1 MTQDSSEKR
10 TAEIAAK
17 RASTMDLGRPEA
29 VEKQHRRGKLTARER
44 VAAFL
49 DDGSFREIG
58 GLVEPLRDT
67 DLTANLKAPADGVI
81 TGHGMI
87 DGRPVYVLADDFT
100 VLGGSVGPVGS
111 AKTQRL
117 MDMAERNG
125 HPLIWLQEGAG
136 HRIQDGLDSRH
147 FASSGPLFWRL
158 ARLSG
163 RVPFATAM
171 LGPGYAGPT
180 NIASFAD
187 FRIMWRGHSQMGI
200 GGPPL
205 VKAATGE
212 EVDTETL
219 GGAAVQ
225 ADRQGLA
232 DMAPDTEEDCF
243 QAIRT
248 YLSFMPSNSEQA
260 PPVIHSDDPLDRREV
275 RLIDLV
281 PDNPRRTYDMRKLLK
296 LVVDEDSYFEIKPT
310 HAKNMTTAFA
320 RIGGRPLAIIANNPQ
335 FLAGM
340 LDAKG
345 SEKAARH
352 INIADAYGIPLVYFV
367 DVPGIQVGSEAEAA
381 TLGLRS
387 ARLFYELGMSTVPR
401 FSVMV
406 RKGYGGGYYAMNGG
420 RGFQADGCWVWPT
433 SEICAMSI
441 ETALNV
447 AYRRDWQNA
456 PDPAARKAELEAE
469 IRKKLTPL
477 RAAEHFGIDDVIDPR
492 DTRRVLGEALALSP
506 LRPHDPGPKKVRAI
520 SPI

>member
-1 MTQDSSEKR
+1 MNSGDDRMAPIE
-10 TAEIAAK
+10 AK
-17 RASTMDLGRPEA
+17 RASIMDAARPEA

-44 VAAFL
+44 IDAFL

-67 DLTANLKAPADGVI
+67 ELTSKLDAPADGVI
-81 TGHGMI
+81 TGRGTV
-87 DGRPVYVLADDFT
+87 DRRPVFILADDFT
-100 VLGGSVGPVGS
+100 VLGGSVGPIGS
-111 AKTQRL
+111 DKTQRL
-117 MDMAERNG
+117 MDLAERHG

-147 FASSGPLFWRL
+147 FASAGPLFWRL

-163 RVPFATAM
+163 RIPFATAL

-187 FRIMWRGHSQMGI
+187 FRIMWRGQAQMGI

-212 EVDTETL
+212 EIDTEAL

-243 QAIRT
+243 TAIRT
-248 YLSFMPSNSEQA
+248 YLSFMPSNSGEL
-260 PPVIHSDDPLDRREV
+260 PPVTDCNDPLERREEA
-275 RLIDLV
+275 LSGII
-281 PDNPRRTYDMRKLLK
+281 PDNPRRTYDMRKVLRLI
-296 LVVDEDSYFEIKPT
+296 VDPDSLFEIKPT
-310 HAKNMTTAFA
+310 HAKNMVAAFA

-340 LDAKG
+340 LDAKA

-401 FSVMV
+401 YSVMV
-406 RKGYGGGYYAMNGG
+406 RKGYGGAYYGLNGG
-420 RGFQADGCWVWPT
+420 RGFQADGCWAWPT

-441 ETALNV
+441 ETALSV

-456 PDPAARKAELEAE
+456 PDPAARKAELEAD
-469 IRKKLTPL
+469 IRKNLTAL

-492 DTRRVLGEALALSP
+492 DTRRVLGEALATAP
-506 LRPHDPGPKKVRAI
+506 LRPHDPGPEKVRAI